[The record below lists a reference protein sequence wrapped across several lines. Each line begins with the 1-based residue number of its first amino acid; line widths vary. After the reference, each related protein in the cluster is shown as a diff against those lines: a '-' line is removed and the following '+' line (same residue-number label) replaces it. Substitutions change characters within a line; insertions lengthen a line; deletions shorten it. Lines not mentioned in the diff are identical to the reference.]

1 MSKKPLVSILINCFN
16 GEKYLKQSL
25 DSVISQKYDNWEIIF
40 WDNQSTDSSAKIFK
54 EYKDSRFKYYL
65 ADNHSKL
72 LYKAR
77 NQALEKAKGDF
88 IALLDV
94 DDWWLPDKLEKQIPL
109 FDNLNVGLVY
119 GNLWYQIE
127 KKNKKKLLKK
137 DFLPSGKILKEL
149 LNDYVIRTA
158 TIVFRK
164 KSLESLEYKFN
175 NNFHIIGD
183 FDLNIRLATKWDI
196 DCVQSPIAFVRI
208 HGQNETILNKERE
221 ISEFK
226 TWYNEMKNNKAISSN
241 KAFNNIFFKINYLEI
256 MQSILTEGS
265 GKNLSKVIKYPLGL
279 NKIKLILAL
288 FLPKFILRIIKDY

>member
-1 MSKKPLVSILINCFN
+1 M
-16 GEKYLKQSL
+16 
-25 DSVISQKYDNWEIIF
+25 
-40 WDNQSTDSSAKIFK
+40 
-54 EYKDSRFKYYL
+54 
-65 ADNHSKL
+65 
-72 LYKAR
+72 
-77 NQALEKAKGDF
+77 
-88 IALLDV
+88 
-94 DDWWLPDKLEKQIPL
+94 
-109 FDNLNVGLVY
+109 
-119 GNLWYQIE
+119 
-127 KKNKKKLLKK
+127 
-137 DFLPSGKILKEL
+137 
-149 LNDYVIRTA
+149 
-158 TIVFRK
+158 
-164 KSLESLEYKFN
+164 
-175 NNFHIIGD
+175 
-183 FDLNIRLATKWDI
+183 NIRLATKWDI